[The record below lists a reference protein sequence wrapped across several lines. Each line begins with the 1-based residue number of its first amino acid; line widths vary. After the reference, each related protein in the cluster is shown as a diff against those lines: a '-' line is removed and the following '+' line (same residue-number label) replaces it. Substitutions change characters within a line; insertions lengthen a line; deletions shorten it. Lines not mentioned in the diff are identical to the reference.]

1 MTKNIPLFLQNFPM
15 NGRGCP
21 RFFTVVS
28 HRACLIKGILSAILY
43 IALYGGTI
51 SLRPCLAAGDME
63 SVSTAISE
71 HLACYPLEMMSIENQ
86 KLSGTSKNFCLTTVY
101 HQIGLHPF
109 WVTSAGPSHKALI
122 ILDFLKKAG
131 TDGLDPKNYETNQIS
146 ALLTA
151 TEPRQLAELDTLLT
165 FNLIK
170 YIEDV
175 SQGRIK
181 PYDAEPALFAKVYDI
196 RFDPSTATEKALN
209 APDLAVYL
217 ASLPPAHQHYAN
229 LKKALMTY
237 RAMEKNGGW
246 PSIAAGKAIRPGDN
260 DHRLPDVIRRL
271 SVTGDLYPR
280 AAETTHYSPMLKNSI
295 IKFQLRH
302 GLGPDGVI
310 GPNTLAAMNVPVSGR
325 IKQIMI
331 NMTRWR
337 WQKHDLGKK
346 YILVNIA
353 NFDLTAFENGQEFFE
368 MPVIVGK
375 FQNQT
380 PIFSDRITQITLN
393 PYWNIPPSI
402 AQNEELPNL
411 QKDPNYLEK
420 QHVRLFAGWSADARE
435 IDSKY
440 VDWKNMSP
448 AGMDQFKLRQDPGAW
463 NALGQIKFDFPNQYD
478 IYLHDT
484 AAQNLFSRTQRDFSH
499 GCIRVSDPIKLAAF
513 VLSSQAGG
521 WTPEKIMN
529 SIKENKNTPIRL
541 SQPMP
546 IYITYQT
553 AWVDKNGM
561 ICFKDDIY
569 GMDKELLKALYN
581 E

>member
-1 MTKNIPLFLQNFPM
+1 M
-15 NGRGCP
+15 
-21 RFFTVVS
+21 
-28 HRACLIKGILSAILY
+28 
-43 IALYGGTI
+43 
-51 SLRPCLAAGDME
+51 
-63 SVSTAISE
+63 
-71 HLACYPLEMMSIENQ
+71 
-86 KLSGTSKNFCLTTVY
+86 
-101 HQIGLHPF
+101 
-109 WVTSAGPSHKALI
+109 
-122 ILDFLKKAG
+122 
-131 TDGLDPKNYETNQIS
+131 
-146 ALLTA
+146 
-151 TEPRQLAELDTLLT
+151 
-165 FNLIK
+165 
-170 YIEDV
+170 
-175 SQGRIK
+175 
-181 PYDAEPALFAKVYDI
+181 YDI

-420 QHVRLFAGWSADARE
+420 QHIRLFAGWSADDRE